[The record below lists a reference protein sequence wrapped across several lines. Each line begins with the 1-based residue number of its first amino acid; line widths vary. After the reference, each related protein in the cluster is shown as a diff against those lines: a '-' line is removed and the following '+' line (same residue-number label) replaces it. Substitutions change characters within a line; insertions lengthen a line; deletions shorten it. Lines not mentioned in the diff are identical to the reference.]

1 MATKTIDVT
10 KDWQQVADSDC
21 VVQSLF
27 YAGEFCLAVGGMPT
41 DDHAY
46 VLMNFDKP
54 CTLEFGKAVFL
65 KLPHSYTGKGEKL
78 TVIE

>member
-1 MATKTIDVT
+1 MATKTINVT

-27 YAGEFCLAVGGMPT
+27 YAGEFCLAVGTMPT

-46 VLMNFDKP
+46 ILTTFIEP
-54 CTLEFGKAVFL
+54 CVLEFGTSVFI

-78 TVIE
+78 TVIA